1 VTPAQPASLVDVL
14 RRLYDPYGMAFGPRR
29 PWYGYR
35 PGPFGTPAQPWPPA
49 FAPGWGPA
57 GWGSAG
63 WNWGAGAAQQPGARP
78 APPGDRSYR
87 PLPPAHGLINPV
99 PPPNRTVRL

>member
-35 PGPFGTPAQPWPPA
+35 PGPYGTPTQPWPPA
-49 FAPGWGPA
+49 FAPGWGRP
-57 GWGSAG
+57 GFGSSG
-63 WNWGAGAAQQPGARP
+63 WNWGSGPNPRYLPLKPFGLDNWAPQPPTR
-78 APPGDRSYR
+78 
-87 PLPPAHGLINPV
+87 
-99 PPPNRTVRL
+99 VRA